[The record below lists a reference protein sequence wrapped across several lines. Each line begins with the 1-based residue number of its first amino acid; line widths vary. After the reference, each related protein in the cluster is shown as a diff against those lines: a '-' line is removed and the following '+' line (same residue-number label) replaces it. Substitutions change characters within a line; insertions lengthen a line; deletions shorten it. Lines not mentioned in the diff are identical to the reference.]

1 MDFLKDHEAVQQML
15 CLMRENGKGEEAEEF
30 LWLIEC
36 VDNMEQQ
43 YSSVL
48 AELQEI
54 RKQLEQT
61 QVPEQASMK
70 DQVLDALQA
79 VQEKLEQARNQL
91 TAVKDKIISWTKNT
105 LEDVK
110 RLGITALDTAI
121 STLGVQTMLKSME
134 DKTFDSMQDIQASI
148 RKVETIGEELRSA
161 GAHLKN
167 AGHTAGEELRSAGA
181 HLKNAGHTA
190 IGRETQQVDGGQ
202 VGRFET
208 AVLSPMRAIHSV
220 LADMNRIIY
229 SAEDAVDELKEAAE
243 QCRGKHEKP
252 SVRQQLE
259 QKKVENATIISTPK
273 PGKKL
278 KGTER

>member
-48 AELQEI
+48 AELQEL
-54 RKQLEQT
+54 RKQLDQT

-91 TAVKDKIISWTKNT
+91 ATVKDKIISWTKNT

-167 AGHTAGEELRSAGA
+167 AGHTA
-181 HLKNAGHTA
+181 
-190 IGRETQQVDGGQ
+190 IGRETQQVDDGQ

-259 QKKVENATIISTPK
+259 QKKVENAAISTPK

>member
-48 AELQEI
+48 VELQEI

-259 QKKVENATIISTPK
+259 QKKVENAAISTPK

>member
-48 AELQEI
+48 AELQEL
-54 RKQLEQT
+54 RKQLDQT

-91 TAVKDKIISWTKNT
+91 ATVKDKIISWTKNT

-167 AGHTAGEELRSAGA
+167 AGHTA
-181 HLKNAGHTA
+181 
-190 IGRETQQVDGGQ
+190 IGRETQQVDDGQ

-243 QCRGKHEKP
+243 QYRGKHEKP

-259 QKKVENATIISTPK
+259 QKKVENATISTPK

>member
-167 AGHTAGEELRSAGA
+167 AGHTA
-181 HLKNAGHTA
+181 

-202 VGRFET
+202 AGRFET

-259 QKKVENATIISTPK
+259 QKKVENATISTPK

>member
-1 MDFLKDHEAVQQML
+1 MDFLKDHEAVQRML

-121 STLGVQTMLKSME
+121 STLGVQTMLKSMVS
-134 DKTFDSMQDIQASI
+134 TFLI
-148 RKVETIGEELRSA
+148 
-161 GAHLKN
+161 
-167 AGHTAGEELRSAGA
+167 
-181 HLKNAGHTA
+181 
-190 IGRETQQVDGGQ
+190 
-202 VGRFET
+202 
-208 AVLSPMRAIHSV
+208 
-220 LADMNRIIY
+220 
-229 SAEDAVDELKEAAE
+229 DA
-243 QCRGKHEKP
+243 
-252 SVRQQLE
+252 
-259 QKKVENATIISTPK
+259 
-273 PGKKL
+273 
-278 KGTER
+278 

>member
-48 AELQEI
+48 AELQEL

-91 TAVKDKIISWTKNT
+91 AAVKDKIISWTKNT

-167 AGHTAGEELRSAGA
+167 ARR
-181 HLKNAGHTA
+181 TA

-202 VGRFET
+202 AGRFET

-229 SAEDAVDELKEAAE
+229 SAEDAVDELEEAAE

-259 QKKVENATIISTPK
+259 QKKVENAAISTPN

>member
-1 MDFLKDHEAVQQML
+1 M
-15 CLMRENGKGEEAEEF
+15 
-30 LWLIEC
+30 
-36 VDNMEQQ
+36 
-43 YSSVL
+43 
-48 AELQEI
+48 
-54 RKQLEQT
+54 
-61 QVPEQASMK
+61 
-70 DQVLDALQA
+70 
-79 VQEKLEQARNQL
+79 QEKLEQARNQL
-91 TAVKDKIISWTKNT
+91 AAVKDKIISWTKNT

-148 RKVETIGEELRSA
+148 RKVETR
-161 GAHLKN
+161 
-167 AGHTAGEELRSAGA
+167 
-181 HLKNAGHTA
+181 HTA

-229 SAEDAVDELKEAAE
+229 SAEDAVDELEEAAE

-259 QKKVENATIISTPK
+259 QKKVENAAISTPK

>member
-259 QKKVENATIISTPK
+259 QKKVENAAISTPK

>member
-1 MDFLKDHEAVQQML
+1 MDCLKDHEGVKQML
-15 CLMRENGKGEEAEEF
+15 SLMRENGKGGEAEEF

-36 VDNMEQQ
+36 VGNMERQH
-43 YSSVL
+43 SSVL

-54 RKQLEQT
+54 RKRLEQT
-61 QVPEQASMK
+61 QVPEQTSMK

-79 VQEKLEQARNQL
+79 VQEKLEQARSQL
-91 TAVKDKIISWTKNT
+91 AAVKDKIISWTKNT

-121 STLGVQTMLKSME
+121 STLGVQTILKSME

-161 GAHLKN
+161 G
-167 AGHTAGEELRSAGA
+167 T

-190 IGRETQQVDGGQ
+190 IGRETQQVDGSQ
-202 VGRFET
+202 VGRFES

-229 SAEDAVDELKEAAE
+229 SAEDAVNELHEAAE
-243 QCRGKHEKP
+243 QCRGKHEKS

-259 QKKVENATIISTPK
+259 QKKTKTTAISAPK

-278 KGTER
+278 KEAER

>member
-48 AELQEI
+48 AELQEL
-54 RKQLEQT
+54 RKQLDQT

-91 TAVKDKIISWTKNT
+91 VTVKDKIISWTKNT

-161 GAHLKN
+161 GAHLK
-167 AGHTAGEELRSAGA
+167 TP
-181 HLKNAGHTA
+181 
-190 IGRETQQVDGGQ
+190 D
-202 VGRFET
+202 
-208 AVLSPMRAIHSV
+208 VLP
-220 LADMNRIIY
+220 
-229 SAEDAVDELKEAAE
+229 
-243 QCRGKHEKP
+243 
-252 SVRQQLE
+252 
-259 QKKVENATIISTPK
+259 
-273 PGKKL
+273 
-278 KGTER
+278 